1 MFLAKNG
8 SQNSFMNS
16 PSDKISPHCVAVKIK
31 LSRSSSKAQTVE
43 LWGAIYVYSVLIAR
57 TVLWCFRSLL
67 LTFEATSPLVW

>member
-1 MFLAKNG
+1 
-8 SQNSFMNS
+8 MNF
-16 PSDKISPHCVAVKIK
+16 PSEKISADCVAVKIK

-67 LTFEATSPLVW
+67 LTFEATSPLVWLVWLGVRQV